1 MTVIHE
7 VQQIL
12 WVNTPHGDG
21 QVLFIMD
28 YGPHENTIWIVALED
43 TNEIKHYNSTHIR
56 LCLNNTLNFN
66 LKPNEES
73 SKKESNKE
81 N

>member
-1 MTVIHE
+1 MTIIHE

-28 YGPHENTIWIVALED
+28 YGPHENTIWVVALED
-43 TNEIKHYNSTHIR
+43 GNEIKHYNSTQVK
-56 LCLNNTLNFN
+56 LCWNNTINFN
-66 LKPNEES
+66 
-73 SKKESNKE
+73 SNK
-81 N
+81 